1 VILGGPL
8 SVLGEEGVEAVHG
21 AAMRIVSEIGCEV
34 HDDAGLELLRAA
46 GQRVEETRV
55 RVDPD
60 WLLETVAQAPS
71 KFTVYGRA
79 PGREVT
85 IGGSEP
91 PVLMPS
97 GGSPFCSDRERGR
110 REGTLA
116 AHDELVQL
124 GHASGVLHM
133 NQACVVEAQDLAVAS
148 RHLRMEYSCL
158 RFSDRP
164 YAAYGGTGE
173 RARDGLELVALAH
186 GGRDR
191 LAERPA
197 VIGIVNP
204 NSPLVWDGAMVGAL
218 TAWAE
223 AGQPVAVTPFLL
235 GGASSPVTIAG
246 ALAQQTAEALFGVAL
261 AQLVRPGAPCV
272 FGSFTTPVDM
282 RSGGPAFGTPEAV
295 LATIAGGELARRYGL
310 PYRGGGGLCSAN
322 TLDGQA
328 ASEAAMTLWATF
340 LSGSNLVLH
349 AAGWL
354 EGGLT
359 TSYEKLAID
368 IALLRSF
375 ARIGEGIG
383 LSEGELALDTI
394 AEEGPG
400 GMFLASDHTVE
411 RFRSL
416 WMSPLFRTQAYVTW
430 EKQGASRQD
439 ELATK
444 EWQRLLESYEDPG
457 LDADLDA
464 ELLAFIARREAE
476 LGDG

>member
-1 VILGGPL
+1 MILGGPA
-8 SVLGEEGVEAVHG
+8 SVLGEEGVGAVHG
-21 AAMRIVSEIGCEV
+21 TAMRIVSEIGCEV
-34 HDDAGLELLRAA
+34 HDEAGLELLRAA
-46 GQRVEETRV
+46 GQRVDGTRV

-60 WLLETVAQAPS
+60 WLLESIAYAPS
-71 KFTVYGRA
+71 EFTVYGRA

-85 IGGSEP
+85 IGGVHP
-91 PVLMPS
+91 PVLMAS

-110 REGTLA
+110 REGTIA
-116 AHDELVQL
+116 DHDELVRL
-124 GHASGVLHM
+124 CHASGILHM
-133 NQACVVEAQDLAVAS
+133 NQAGVVEAQDLAAAS

-164 YAAYGGTGE
+164 FAAYGGTGE

-186 GGRDR
+186 GGRER

-197 VIGIVNP
+197 VVGIVNP

-218 TAWAE
+218 REWAA

-235 GGASSPVTIAG
+235 GGASSPVTLAG

-261 AQLVRPGAPCV
+261 AQLVRPGAPCA

-310 PYRGGGGLCSAN
+310 PYRGGGALCSGN

-328 ASEAAMTLWATF
+328 ASESAMTLWATF
-340 LSGSNLVLH
+340 LSGSHLVLH

-359 TSYEKLAID
+359 TSYEKLVID
-368 IALLRSF
+368 VALLRSF
-375 ARIGEGIG
+375 ARIGDGIG
-383 LSEGELALDTI
+383 VSEGELALAAI

-400 GMFLASDHTVE
+400 GMFLAADHTVE

-430 EKQGASRQD
+430 QKQGAPRQD
-439 ELATK
+439 ELATG

-457 LDADLDA
+457 LDPELDA
-464 ELLAFIARREAE
+464 ELLAYIARREEE
-476 LGDG
+476 LDG